1 MAYNGNKEVKNM
13 DKYVAQRV
21 RDLAYKRN
29 QLIDKLQK
37 EYEEYRK
44 YQEIKNKKAYSLWG
58 YFWRI
63 ALLIVTLFYLIK
75 YPFYLALYI
84 LAFFLFIASIVF
96 LIMMIAKTIT
106 YNNEMKDLKNKS
118 SLFKAY
124 SVNLEKEINDCTK
137 ELESYDIISPYYYC
151 VADAILNYIVIGR
164 ADNVKDAINL
174 FEYEQRQDAQFRMQM
189 QQLQKINSN
198 LQRNGLIN
206 AAGFATLGIIN
217 AVGFSSISN
226 SLRK

>member
-1 MAYNGNKEVKNM
+1 M
-13 DKYVAQRV
+13 
-21 RDLAYKRN
+21 
-29 QLIDKLQK
+29 
-37 EYEEYRK
+37 
-44 YQEIKNKKAYSLWG
+44 
-58 YFWRI
+58 
-63 ALLIVTLFYLIK
+63 
-75 YPFYLALYI
+75 
-84 LAFFLFIASIVF
+84 
-96 LIMMIAKTIT
+96 
-106 YNNEMKDLKNKS
+106 
-118 SLFKAY
+118 
-124 SVNLEKEINDCTK
+124 
-137 ELESYDIISPYYYC
+137 
-151 VADAILNYIVIGR
+151 IGR